1 MSKRISVLA
10 LTSLTVIVGLSAC
23 TPEEKVPAVEKA
35 PAGPVSE
42 LDKTMYTL
50 GLALGS
56 DLKRLELTQAEVD
69 MVSIGLKDGIL
80 GREPVVNREEYTEKL
95 NELARERM
103 MAAMAREK
111 EASVAFIATQAALPG
126 AKQSESGVVYLEQLA
141 GSGATPGPT
150 DSVTVHYTGTLSDG
164 TVFDS
169 SVERG
174 EPVTFPLNRVIP
186 CWTEGLQNMQ
196 VGAKA
201 TLVCPPDTA
210 YGDRGSPPTIPPAAV
225 LSFEVELLG
234 IKPTDEPVTMEA
246 PEKPKS

>member
-1 MSKRISVLA
+1 MSKHISVLA
-10 LTSLTVIVGLSAC
+10 LTSLAVIVGLSAC
-23 TPEEKVPAVEKA
+23 TAEEKA
-35 PAGPVSE
+35 PAAPVSE

-56 DLKRLELTQAEVD
+56 DLKRLELSEAEVD
-69 MVSIGLKDGIL
+69 MVTIGLKDGIL
-80 GREPVVNREEYTEKL
+80 GRDPVVDREEYTEKL
-95 NELARERM
+95 NVLARERM
-103 MAAMAREK
+103 MAAVARDK
-111 EASVAFIATQAALPG
+111 EASAAFVTSQAALPG
-126 AKQSESGVVYLEQLA
+126 ARQSESGVVYIEHLA
-141 GSGATPGPT
+141 GSGALASAT

-174 EPVTFPLNRVIP
+174 EPATFPLDRVIP
-186 CWTEGLQNMQ
+186 CWTEGLQNMS

-225 LSFEVELLG
+225 LKFDVEL
-234 IKPTDEPVTMEA
+234 IEIQAA
-246 PEKPKS
+246 PETAEEPAN

>member
-1 MSKRISVLA
+1 MSKRISVLV
-10 LTSLTVIVGLSAC
+10 LTSLAMIAGLSAC
-23 TPEEKVPAVEKA
+23 TAKEKA
-35 PAGPVSE
+35 PAAPVSE

-56 DLKRLELTQAEVD
+56 DLKRLELTEAEVD

-80 GREPVVNREEYTEKL
+80 GKEPVVNREEYTEKL

-103 MAAMAREK
+103 MAAVARER
-111 EASVAFIATQAALPG
+111 EASVAFLATQAALPG
-126 AKQSESGVVYLEQLA
+126 AKQSESGVVYIEQLA
-141 GSGATPGPT
+141 GSGAIPGPT
-150 DSVTVHYTGTLSDG
+150 DSVTVHYTGSLSDG

-174 EPVTFPLNRVIP
+174 EPATFPLNRVIP

-210 YGDRGSPPTIPPAAV
+210 YGDRGSPPTIPPASV
-225 LSFEVELLG
+225 LRFEVELLE
-234 IKPTDEPVTMEA
+234 IQPAEA
-246 PEKPKS
+246 EATEAEEEPKS

>member
-10 LTSLTVIVGLSAC
+10 LASLAMIAGLSAC
-23 TPEEKVPAVEKA
+23 TAEEKA
-35 PAGPVSE
+35 PAAPVSE

-56 DLKRLELTQAEVD
+56 DLKRLELSESEVD

-80 GREPVVNREEYTEKL
+80 GRDPVVDREEYTEKL

-103 MAAMAREK
+103 MAAVARDK
-111 EASVAFIATQAALPG
+111 EVSAAFITAQAALPG
-126 AKQSESGVVYLEQLA
+126 ARQSESGVVYIEQLA
-141 GSGATPGPT
+141 GSGAMAGAT
-150 DSVTVHYTGTLSDG
+150 DSVTVHYTGSLSDG

-174 EPVTFPLNRVIP
+174 EPATFPLNRVIP

-196 VGAKA
+196 VGTKA

-210 YGDRGSPPTIPPAAV
+210 YGDRGSPPTIPPASV
-225 LSFEVELLG
+225 LRFEVELLG
-234 IKPTDEPVTMEA
+234 MEPAAEPVAVEGE
-246 PEKPKS
+246 EKPKS

>member
-10 LTSLTVIVGLSAC
+10 LSSLAVIVGLSAC
-23 TPEEKVPAVEKA
+23 TPKEKA
-35 PAGPVSE
+35 PAVPVSE

-56 DLKRLELTQAEVD
+56 DLKRLELTETEVD

-80 GREPVVNREEYTEKL
+80 GKEPLVDREEYTEKL

-103 MAAMAREK
+103 MAAVARDR
-111 EASVAFIATQAALPG
+111 EASVAFLATQAALPG
-126 AKQSESGVVYLEQLA
+126 ARQSESGVVYIEQVA
-141 GSGATPGPT
+141 GSGDMPGPA
-150 DSVTVHYTGTLSDG
+150 DSVTVHYTGSLSDG

-174 EPVTFPLNRVIP
+174 EPATFPLNRVIP

-210 YGDRGSPPTIPPAAV
+210 YGDRGSPPTIPPASV
-225 LSFEVELLG
+225 LRFEVELLE
-234 IKPTDEPVTMEA
+234 IQPAEEEAEAME
-246 PEKPKS
+246 EPKS

>member
-10 LTSLTVIVGLSAC
+10 LASLAMIAGLSAC
-23 TPEEKVPAVEKA
+23 TAEEKA
-35 PAGPVSE
+35 PAAPVSE

-56 DLKRLELTQAEVD
+56 DLKRLELTETEVN

-80 GREPVVNREEYTEKL
+80 GKEPIVNREEYTEKL
-95 NELARERM
+95 NVLARERM
-103 MAAMAREK
+103 MAAVARER

-126 AKQSESGVVYLEQLA
+126 AKQSESGLVYIEQLA
-141 GSGATPGPT
+141 GSGAMPGPT
-150 DSVTVHYTGTLSDG
+150 DSVTVHYTGSLSDG

-174 EPVTFPLNRVIP
+174 EPATFPLNRVIP

-210 YGDRGSPPTIPPAAV
+210 YGDRGSPPTIPPASV
-225 LSFEVELLG
+225 LRFEVELLE
-234 IKPTDEPVTMEA
+234 IQPAEAEVTEA
-246 PEKPKS
+246 PEEPKS